1 MTRERWLGLAPSLM
15 VAGGF
20 ILATLITVRTGH
32 SGWAMLGPV
41 LLGITLLAA
50 SALQSR
56 LRGLSPAPS
65 WAAVIVAI
73 AVVVSSLIVGYR
85 EPILIKTLM
94 PSLGAAGWIA
104 VLARS
109 EERRKPCSAI

>member
-1 MTRERWLGLAPSLM
+1 M

-20 ILATLITVRTGH
+20 ILATLITVRAGN
-32 SGWAMLGPV
+32 SGLAMLGPLFLSLT
-41 LLGITLLAA
+41 LLGA
-50 SALQSR
+50 SASQSR
-56 LRGLSPAPS
+56 LRGSSPTPS

-73 AVVVSSLIVGYR
+73 SVVVSSLIVGYR
-85 EPILIKTLM
+85 DPVLIKTLM

-109 EERRKPCSAI
+109 QERRKPCRAVSSLS